1 MAATINTEIA
11 ARLKEIARLLD
22 EQGANQFRVRA
33 YQRAAET
40 LENLKRPVDK
50 LIKTGGLEALQE
62 APGIGPGLARSVEQ
76 FVLTGKLSALDRL
89 RGASDPIAALASV
102 PGIGAR
108 LAERLHS
115 ELGITSLEE
124 LEAAAHDGRLAE
136 IGGFGK
142 KRIAGV
148 KESLGSRLGR
158 SARPVSKHSKT
169 PPVSEILD
177 VDRVYREKAA
187 AGRLKKIAPR
197 RFNPAGKSWLPVL
210 HTRRGKRRY
219 TALFSNT
226 ALAHELGKTHDWV
239 VLYYD
244 SGDGEKQCTVVT
256 ANKGPLAGS
265 RVVRGREAESA
276 AFYNSRR
283 NVRAAGGKMRKPRA
297 RSSAKELTG

>member
-40 LENLKRPVDK
+40 LKNLKRPVDK
-50 LIKTGGLEALQE
+50 LIKAGGLDALQE
-62 APGIGPGLARSVEQ
+62 LPGIGAGLARSIEQ
-76 FVLTGKLSALDRL
+76 FVLTGKMPALERL
-89 RGASDPIAALASV
+89 RGESDPMVTLASV
-102 PGIGAR
+102 PGIGER

-115 ELGITSLEE
+115 EMGIATLEE

-136 IGGFGK
+136 ISGFGK

-158 SARPVSKHSKT
+158 GAQPVSRLSKT
-169 PPVSEILD
+169 PTVSELLD
-177 VDRVYREKAA
+177 VDREYREKAD
-187 AGRLKKIAPR
+187 AGRLRKIAPK
-197 RFNPAGKSWLPVL
+197 RFNPTGKSWLPVL

-244 SGDGEKQCTVVT
+244 SGEGEKQYTVVT
-256 ANKGPLAGS
+256 AKQRPLAGN

-276 AFYNSRR
+276 AFYDSERT
-283 NVRAAGGKMRKPRA
+283 VRAAGGKTRKPRA
-297 RSSAKELTG
+297 RSGAKELPG